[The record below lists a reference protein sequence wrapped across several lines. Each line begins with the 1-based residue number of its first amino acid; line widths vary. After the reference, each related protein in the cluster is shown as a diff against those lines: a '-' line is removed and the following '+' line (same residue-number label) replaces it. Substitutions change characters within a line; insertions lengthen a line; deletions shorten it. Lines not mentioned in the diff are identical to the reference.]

1 MRKNEEKIF
10 MEEIRN
16 NLLECLYKINEYDD
30 IEDVTTF
37 EIKEALVHNLP
48 IIINEFIIYYDSWEY
63 DEALEQF
70 YLYKDSKLIAVF
82 RMEDIYTISPVW
94 HFKKDEDDTSTLS
107 TVEYNDEV

>member
-48 IIINEFIIYYDSWEY
+48 IIINEFII
-63 DEALEQF
+63 
-70 YLYKDSKLIAVF
+70 
-82 RMEDIYTISPVW
+82 
-94 HFKKDEDDTSTLS
+94 
-107 TVEYNDEV
+107 